1 MSALRAV
8 LACLSRVKLTLAYAA
23 ALAVV
28 AEMLL
33 RLSPRAQHD
42 LIRDSSTNLHNLSEG
57 RLGTLIGSAFVNE
70 AGPLYYW
77 LPGLVAL
84 LALGELFWKSRRM
97 LVAFLIGHVGATL
110 IVAAGLAGALAAGLL
125 SSSVADAADVGM
137 SYGAVGVLGTLT
149 AAVSPRWRG
158 AWAGWWLAV
167 AAAST
172 VHDGL
177 DFTSAGHAVAL
188 VLGMAVGSRF
198 DRPVWSALHGV
209 LLVVAAGFG
218 YLLLAY
224 QDVFAPQTAIL
235 GALGGLAGWALSALC
250 STSALCPTSALCS
263 TQTNSSAEAS
273 IQSDNHA
280 SGGLSSNSPGISH
293 S

>member
-1 MSALRAV
+1 MSSLRAV
-8 LACLSRVKLTLAYAA
+8 FTHLGRVKLTLGYAA

-28 AEMLL
+28 AELLL
-33 RLSPRAQHD
+33 RLSPRAQHN
-42 LIRDSSTNLHNLSEG
+42 LVRDVSTNLHNLGEG

-84 LALGELFWKSRRM
+84 LALGELLWRSRR
-97 LVAFLIGHVGATL
+97 LAVAFAIGHVGATL
-110 IVAAGLAGALAAGLL
+110 IVAAGLACAIATGLL

-137 SYGAVGVLGTLT
+137 SYGAVGVLGALT

-158 AWAGWWLAV
+158 PWAGRWLAV

-172 VHDGL
+172 VLGGL

-198 DRPVWSALHGV
+198 EQPARGRPARWTALRGA

-235 GALGGLAGWALSALC
+235 GVLGGLAGWALSALR
-250 STSALCPTSALCS
+250 TA
-263 TQTNSSAEAS
+263 QTNSSAEAS
-273 IQSDNHA
+273 IQSDSQA
-280 SGGLSSNSPGISH
+280 SGGLSNNSPGISH

>member
-1 MSALRAV
+1 ML
-8 LACLSRVKLTLAYAA
+8 LTHLGRVKVTLLYAA

-28 AEMLL
+28 AEVVL

-42 LIRDSSTNLHNLSEG
+42 LILDTSTNLHNLGEG
-57 RLGTLIGSAFVNE
+57 RLGTLVGSAFVTD

-84 LALGELFWKSRRM
+84 LALGELLWQSRRM
-97 LVAFLIGHVGATL
+97 VVAFVIGHVGATL

-125 SSSVADAADVGM
+125 STSVIDAADVGM
-137 SYGAVGVLGTLT
+137 SYGAVGVLGTFT
-149 AAVSPRWRG
+149 AAVCPRWRG

-172 VHDGL
+172 ALGGL
-177 DFTSAGHAVAL
+177 DFTNAGHGVAL

-198 DRPVWSALHGV
+198 AHPAHWTALRGA

-218 YLLLAY
+218 YLLIAY
-224 QDVFAPQTAIL
+224 QDIFAPQTAIA
-235 GALGGLAGWALSALC
+235 GVLGGLAGWAASAM
-250 STSALCPTSALCS
+250 SAA
-263 TQTNSSAEAS
+263 QTNSSAEAS
-273 IQSDNHA
+273 IQSDSQA

>member
-1 MSALRAV
+1 MSALRA
-8 LACLSRVKLTLAYAA
+8 LLSHLSRVKLTLAYAA

-28 AEMLL
+28 AEVLF

-77 LPGLVAL
+77 LPGLMAL
-84 LALGELFWKSRRM
+84 LALGELFWQSRRM
-97 LVAFLIGHVGATL
+97 LVAFLIGHIGATL

-125 SSSVADAADVGM
+125 SNSVADAADVGM

-172 VHDGL
+172 VHGGL

-188 VLGMAVGSRF
+188 VLGMAAGSRF
-198 DRPVWSALHGV
+198 DRPVWSTLHGV
-209 LLVVAAGFG
+209 LLVVASGFG

-224 QDVFAPQTAIL
+224 QDVFAAQTAVL
-235 GALGGLAGWALSALC
+235 GVLGGLAGWAGSALC
-250 STSALCPTSALCS
+250 SA
-263 TQTNSSAEAS
+263 QTNSSAEAS
-273 IQSDNHA
+273 IQSDSHD